1 MRIHLVANP
10 TAGRGRARGLVT
22 RLVDEVVRRGS
33 SATVHWTS
41 GPGDAG
47 RHVAGLEPAAFD
59 RLVSVG
65 GDGTLHE
72 LVNGRPPPLPWPV
85 ALVPLGTANLV
96 ARDAGIPLGG
106 DVSALARAILEGT
119 PWTVDLLRTDRGLA
133 LANAGVGLDAE
144 VVVAVAEARQGGV
157 GGYLRWIRPMART
170 FVRYVPPSLEVRV
183 DGRPAARGGG
193 VVVQNSFCY
202 GGLFTLDRGA
212 RMDDGRLEVTVLRQA
227 NRRNYFL
234 MLLAAFMGRLDRN
247 HGVTM
252 LSGRR
257 VEVRCA
263 GTGAVQLDGDP
274 AGATPLTVEILPA
287 ALTLLRPPP
296 GP

>member
-10 TAGRGRARGLVT
+10 TAGRGRARGLVA
-22 RLVDEVVRRGS
+22 RLVDEIVRRGS
-33 SATVHWTS
+33 TATVHWTS

-47 RHVAGLEPAAFD
+47 SHVAGLEASAFD

-72 LVNGRPPPLPWPV
+72 IVNGRPAPLPWPV

-96 ARDAGIPLGG
+96 ARDAGIPLRGN
-106 DVSALARAILEGT
+106 VAALARAILDGT
-119 PWTVDLLRTDRGLA
+119 PWRVDLLETDRGLA

-144 VVVAVAEARQGGV
+144 VVRAVAEARRGGV
-157 GGYLRWIRPMART
+157 GGYLRWIRPIAAT
-170 FVRYVPPSLEVRV
+170 FVRYVPPALEVVV
-183 DGRPAARGGG
+183 DGRAHARGGG

-234 MLLAAFMGRLDRN
+234 MLLRAFTGRLDRD

-252 LSGRR
+252 LSGTH
-257 VEVRCA
+257 VEVRSA
-263 GTGAVQLDGDP
+263 GGAAVQLDGDP
-274 AGATPLTVEILPA
+274 AGRTPVWVRIRPG
-287 ALTLLRPPP
+287 ALTLVRPPA
-296 GP
+296 G